1 MVLRINMIKRFLLY
15 YFLLLLFFSFATRN
29 AAAIENPLS
38 YQNNKFGI
46 HILFP
51 EEIGEASKLVNS
63 NGGDWGY
70 AVIPIQATDKDLKK
84 WQKFMDNAKKS
95 HIIPI
100 IRIATEG
107 DYFKKDSWRKPRFED
122 VLDFANFLDSLE
134 WPTKNRYVV
143 IFNEPNNRG
152 EWGGDVNPSEY
163 AKILTYAVTV
173 FKSKSQDFFIISAG
187 LDNAASNRSGV
198 SMNEYDFI
206 RQMNSEI
213 PGIFNQIDGF
223 SSHSYPNPAFS
234 QPPSVQT
241 QMSITSFKY
250 EKSFVSS
257 FGGKDLPVFITE
269 TGWSSKTLSEDLIS
283 SYLKEAFTSVWN
295 SESIVTIAPFLLRAS
310 AGPFV
315 EFSFIR
321 NDQTHS
327 KIFDSIENMPK
338 TKGQP
343 SFTADVLGKQIQQ
356 KTPLIVARDFSN
368 TKDDISDNEIV
379 ISNTLKVLIKWL
391 LKI

>member
-1 MVLRINMIKRFLLY
+1 MTKKFLVLFCLSFLFVL
-15 YFLLLLFFSFATRN
+15 FATDN
-29 AAAIENPLS
+29 AAAVENPLS

-51 EEIGEASKLVNS
+51 QEINEASGLINS

-84 WQKFMDNAKKS
+84 WQIFMDDAKKY
-95 HIIPI
+95 HVIPI

-122 VLDFANFLDSLE
+122 VLDFANFLDSLK

-163 AKILTYAVTV
+163 AKILTYAVSV
-173 FKSKSQDFFIISAG
+173 FKSKSQDFFMISAG
-187 LDNAASNRSGV
+187 LDNAASNRNGI
-198 SMNEYDFI
+198 SMNEYDYM
-206 RQMNSEI
+206 RQMNAEI

-234 QPPSVQT
+234 QPPSTQT
-241 QMSITSFKY
+241 QMSITSFRY
-250 EKSFVSS
+250 EKNLVSEL
-257 FGGKDLPVFITE
+257 GGKEDLPVFITE

-283 SYLKEAFTSVWN
+283 SYLKEAFMSVWN
-295 SESIVTIAPFLLRAS
+295 DENIVAITPFILKAT

-321 NDQTHS
+321 NDQTRS
-327 KIFDSIENMPK
+327 KVFDSIENMPK

-343 SFTADVLGKQIQQ
+343 SITADVLGENIQQ
-356 KTPLIVARDFSN
+356 KMPPSVIRNFSD
-368 TKDDISDNEIV
+368 TKDGIV
-379 ISNTLKVLIKWL
+379 ENKIIISNTLKTVIKWL

>member
-1 MVLRINMIKRFLLY
+1 MKQFIFCLCLS
-15 YFLLLLFFSFATRN
+15 LLFVFFSTGNTDAV
-29 AAAIENPLS
+29 ENPLS

-51 EEIGEASKLVNS
+51 QEINEVSGLINS

-84 WQKFMDNAKKS
+84 WQKFMDEAKKC
-95 HIIPI
+95 HVIPI

-122 VLDFANFLDSLE
+122 VLDYANFLDSLK

-152 EWGGDVNPSEY
+152 EWGGEINPSEY

-187 LDNAASNRSGV
+187 LDNAASNRNGI
-198 SMNEYDFI
+198 SMNEYDYM
-206 RQMNSEI
+206 RQMNAEI

-250 EKSFVSS
+250 EKSLVSEL
-257 FGGKDLPVFITE
+257 GGKDDLPVFITE
-269 TGWSSKTLSEDLIS
+269 TGWSSKTLSEDQIS

-295 SESIVTIAPFLLRAS
+295 DKNIVAITPFILKAS

-321 NDQTHS
+321 NDQTHT

-343 SFTADVLGKQIQQ
+343 SITADVLGDNIQQ
-356 KTPLIVARDFSN
+356 KTPPVVIRNFSD
-368 TKDDISDNEIV
+368 TKDGIV
-379 ISNTLKVLIKWL
+379 ENKIVLSNTLKAFIKWL